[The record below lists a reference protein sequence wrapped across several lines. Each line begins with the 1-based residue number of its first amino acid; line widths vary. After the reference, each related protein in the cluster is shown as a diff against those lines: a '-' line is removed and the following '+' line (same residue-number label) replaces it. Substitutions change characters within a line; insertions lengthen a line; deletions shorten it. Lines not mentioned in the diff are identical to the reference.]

1 MHKNIEADTVHVYR
15 QLCVWQSNLDSS
27 IFLTP
32 PPPQYGNT
40 PLEIA
45 LARGNETMVHAL
57 LQSSSN

>member
-1 MHKNIEADTVHVYR
+1 M
-15 QLCVWQSNLDSS
+15 WQSNLDTS

-32 PPPQYGNT
+32 PLPQYGNT